1 MPKFLTDTNI
11 VEVKKFD
18 EKHLPRPI
26 YYSSVVLCELMTA
39 GNDVKE
45 LKAYQILWETAKK
58 DDLLIV
64 PNEADWLNASRIL
77 FLLAQE
83 RKKQAGGKAPKRT
96 SKAKQELAMDC
107 LIAMSACREE
117 VTVITNDNDFWEI
130 KRFRKGLKLLKYQN

>member
-1 MPKFLTDTNI
+1 MAKYLFDTNSYENKSDKI
-11 VEVKKFD
+11 NI
-18 EKHLPRPI
+18 PSPI
-26 YYSSVVLCELMTA
+26 YVSSVVLCELMTA
-39 GNDVKE
+39 CNDVKE

-58 DDLLIV
+58 DDLLII
-64 PNEADWLNASRIL
+64 PNEEDWLNASRIL

-117 VTVITNDNDFWEI
+117 ITVITNDNDFWEI
-130 KRFRKGLKLLKYQN
+130 KHFRKGLKLLKYQN

>member
-1 MPKFLTDTNI
+1 VAKYLFDTNSYENKSETI
-11 VEVKKFD
+11 KI
-18 EKHLPRPI
+18 PSPI
-26 YYSSVVLCELMTA
+26 YVSSVVLCELMTA
-39 GNDVKE
+39 CNDVKE

-64 PNEADWLNASRIL
+64 PNEEDWLNVSRIL

-117 VTVITNDNDFWEI
+117 VTIITNDHDFWEI
-130 KRFRKGLKLLKYQN
+130 KRFRKNLKLLKYSD